1 MTYRI
6 TLTGWL
12 AWNCFTRD
20 NREAIAAEHGSAEE
34 ALLRALDP
42 AGLSMGGGAAPL
54 FVITLEGVEI

>member
-20 NREAIAAEHGSAEE
+20 NREAIAAEE
-34 ALLRALDP
+34 ALLRALEP

-54 FVITLEGVEI
+54 FVITLEGV